1 MKLMFIILYYWIKIK
16 IPPAI
21 LFPFG
26 NIFLS
31 SLAISSSSL
40 TNLDPQRDFD
50 ESMLFACKIEAFIW
64 LPTRIS
70 SKNLNHT
77 RNIIN
82 NNFQLF
88 PKILYSQNI
97 ILRKCDAITQ

>member
-1 MKLMFIILYYWIKIK
+1 MCFNNETDVYYSLLLVKK
-16 IPPAI
+16 NSPAI

-26 NIFLS
+26 KIFLS

-40 TNLDPQRDFD
+40 TNLDAQRDFD

-70 SKNLNHT
+70 S
-77 RNIIN
+77 RI
-82 NNFQLF
+82 
-88 PKILYSQNI
+88 
-97 ILRKCDAITQ
+97 